1 MNIVSKIISII
12 SIFGFL
18 ACDSILEPQ
27 PDGTL
32 SEDGIWKNNARA
44 FAFLNN
50 AYNNLPAGYNR
61 ISGTM
66 LDAATDDAVCPDP
79 LNPVH
84 GFTNG
89 GWSAYN
95 IIDNVW
101 YRNFE
106 GIRKVN
112 TFLARIDSVPLIKSS
127 NELGTDET
135 ILRTRA
141 RMKGEAYFLRA
152 FFYFELVKRYGAVPI
167 VDKPLSPQEA
177 NELQRATTDACFQ
190 FILDDCDSAA
200 SRLPA
205 KYGTTPVVIGYNDA
219 KEIGRATK
227 GAAMA
232 LKARALL
239 YWASPLFNAEGIRS
253 RWETAATAAKAVI
266 ELSEQP
272 AGGAKVYALTRFTST
287 VNLNDLFVPNSVIGQ
302 YHSEIIF
309 STLYTNNTTVEALNG
324 PISYGAK
331 GMINPTQNLVDAFPM
346 SNGRPVSDPS
356 SGYDSS
362 NPYLNRDPR
371 LAMTVLTNGAL
382 FGLNDK
388 TGTIETFVGGNDA
401 RGAYPNATHTGYYL
415 RKFISPAAVWD
426 GRTVNITRTWVLIRF
441 AELYLNYAEARN
453 EAFGPDSEVYAA
465 LRSLRLRAGLRP
477 SDVQASLTKEQMRQ
491 LIQNERRIELAFE
504 EHRFFDVRRWRLLD
518 NPAFQQDFLKIR
530 GVRIVK
536 NEQGA
541 LSYNTDLELQQRVFD
556 KKMYLYPVEASELLK
571 NDQLT
576 QNPDW

>member
-1 MNIVSKIISII
+1 MNIVSKTIIII

-27 PDGTL
+27 LDGTL

-66 LDAATDDAVCPDP
+66 LEAATDDAVCPDP

-84 GFTNG
+84 GFNNG

-152 FFYFELVKRYGAVPI
+152 FFYFELVKRYGTVPL
-167 VDKPLSPQEA
+167 VNMPLSPQEA
-177 NELQRATTDACFQ
+177 NELQRASTDACFQ

-205 KYGTTPVVIGYNDA
+205 KYGSTPVFIGYNDA

-232 LKARALL
+232 LKSRALL
-239 YWASPLFNAEGIRS
+239 YWASPLFNPESITS

-266 ELSEQP
+266 DLTEQP
-272 AGGAKVYALTRFTST
+272 AGGAKVYALTRYTST
-287 VNLNDLFVPNSVIGQ
+287 VNLNDLFVPNSVLGQ
-302 YHSEIIF
+302 YHPEIVF

-346 SNGRPVSDPS
+346 SNGRPISDPT
-356 SGYDSS
+356 SGYDPS

-371 LAMTVLTNGAL
+371 LAMTVLTNGAS

-388 TGTIETFVGGNDA
+388 AGTIETFVGGNDA

-453 EAFGPDSEVYAA
+453 EAFGPDAEVYAA

-477 SDVQASLTKEQMRQ
+477 SDVQAGLTKEQMRQ

-518 NPAFQQDFLKIR
+518 NPLNKEDFLKIR
-530 GVRIVK
+530 GVQISK
-536 NEQGA
+536 SEQGV
-541 LSYNTDLELQQRVFD
+541 LNYNTSIELQQRTFD
-556 KKMYLYPVEASELLK
+556 NKMYLYPIEASELLK
-571 NDQLT
+571 NDKLT
-576 QNPDW
+576 QNPNW

>member
-1 MNIVSKIISII
+1 MNIVSKIVSII

-18 ACDSILEPQ
+18 SCDSILEPQ
-27 PDGTL
+27 LDGTL

-177 NELQRATTDACFQ
+177 NELQRATIDACFQ

-266 ELSEQP
+266 DLTEQP
-272 AGGAKVYALTRFTST
+272 AGGAKVYALTRYTST

-477 SDVQASLTKEQMRQ
+477 SDVQAGLTKEQMRQ

-556 KKMYLYPVEASELLK
+556 KKMYLYPIEASELLK